1 MINLITGRERERQ
14 EKRGGSH
21 RSWTSNNPKVL
32 PQSFHKLQVA
42 FMGTKASKMG
52 LGGWGSSYL
61 NHTAINKGIQTV
73 FRRGGEIEERK
84 MILNVGQK
92 REGRVRTAPGR
103 D

>member
-42 FMGTKASKMG
+42 FMGTK
-52 LGGWGSSYL
+52 
-61 NHTAINKGIQTV
+61 GIQTV

-103 D
+103 E